1 MCGERNPGQL
11 GPRTTRTET
20 SRPVSEN
27 KSARKRGLVGP
38 YVKTTRTKQIH
49 INMMKKKNEQANSK
63 KKYKCEIVYQQKCA
77 MYTDVT
83 F

>member
-1 MCGERNPGQL
+1 
-11 GPRTTRTET
+11 
-20 SRPVSEN
+20 
-27 KSARKRGLVGP
+27 
-38 YVKTTRTKQIH
+38 
-49 INMMKKKNEQANSK
+49 MMKKKNEQANSK